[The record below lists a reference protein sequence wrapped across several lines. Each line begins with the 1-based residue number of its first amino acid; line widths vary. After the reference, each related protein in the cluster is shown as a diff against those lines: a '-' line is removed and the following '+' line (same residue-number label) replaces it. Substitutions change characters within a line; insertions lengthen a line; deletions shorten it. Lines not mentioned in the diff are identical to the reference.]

1 MSKPGGRKLTAPR
14 HREPRANDEPGG
26 ARRKAHRPL
35 RVREA
40 LAAGNQE
47 RSATVD
53 SGQRRLA
60 QGVVV

>member
-1 MSKPGGRKLTAPR
+1 MSKPGGRQLTAPGT
-14 HREPRANDEPGG
+14 ANLVQNDEPGG
-26 ARRKAHRPL
+26 ARRNTHGSL

-40 LAAGNQE
+40 LAAINQE